1 MSMSAGHSSQV
12 HAALYYPFHLCHQ
25 RTLDTL
31 LARYDS
37 VHFRDFMALQLTRFT
52 GLTAYADRMGDGRED
67 LVRSG
72 RLVQGYN
79 VNGPLDPALETA
91 VDRDLADAAW
101 RALFHEGLREDRRFQ
116 RGLFDLSHAV
126 ILAGRSEPGPAVL
139 LRLLEARRQTDAWT
153 VARIRSLGSPDDMEQ
168 ALDAEYGLAAVKTS
182 AALHYTV
189 RLAREHHLIPVT
201 DSPVHRALFDR
212 MLDRDGLA
220 MDHAYLARDG
230 Y

>member
-1 MSMSAGHSSQV
+1 MSMPARPSSPPR
-12 HAALYYPFHLCHQ
+12 AALYYPFHLCHP
-25 RTLDTL
+25 RTLDAL
-31 LARYDS
+31 LAQYEAA
-37 VHFRDFMALQLTRFT
+37 HFRDFMALRLTRFA
-52 GLTAYADRMGDGRED
+52 GLTAYADRMGDGREE

-79 VNGPLDPALETA
+79 VSGPLDAALETA
-91 VDRDLADAAW
+91 VDRDLADGAW
-101 RALFHEGLREDRRFQ
+101 RALFHDGLREDRRFQ

-126 ILAGRSEPGPAVL
+126 ILAGRSLPGPAVL
-139 LRLLEARRQTDAWT
+139 LRLLEAHRQTDAWT
-153 VARIRSLGSPDDMEQ
+153 VARVRTLGSPTDTEQ

-212 MLDRDGLA
+212 MLDRAGLA
-220 MDHAYLARDG
+220 MDHAYIARDG